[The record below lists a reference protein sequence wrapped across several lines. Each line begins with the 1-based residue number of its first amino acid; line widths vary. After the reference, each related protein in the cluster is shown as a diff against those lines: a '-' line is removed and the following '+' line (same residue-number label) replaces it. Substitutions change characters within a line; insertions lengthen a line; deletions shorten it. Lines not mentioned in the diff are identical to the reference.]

1 VRFARFAVPLLPAI
15 VLTVS
20 SGVSFPVAAQPAVI
34 QCPALQMDN
43 PNPCDTIMPGGY
55 VVSGIAY
62 DPAATL
68 GSGVSHVDFFL
79 GSRDDG
85 GLYLGTVVPLA
96 NPNSFGPPRF
106 LKQLTIPRMTNAGTE
121 FVVYAFDAATNGQTS
136 LSVPVRVGDVTPPT
150 PAPAS
155 PPPGAR
161 LTSNCQAVPTAVL
174 LAPPLPGEIAFT
186 PTPPPQVLVVP
197 QATPGGTLPNTGG
210 PIFQLSNP
218 NPDDVLPFGGY
229 VVSGTAY
236 DPASSQGPG
245 VDRIQFFLDPRD
257 QGGWLL
263 GTATPQVLRDAS
275 VPTFSAKLVIPNSA
289 PKGQH
294 LLTGYAHSSVIGTEL
309 IISVPVFV
317 GAPPT
322 PTPLPA

>member
-1 VRFARFAVPLLPAI
+1 MRFVSPILLGLILVVSTLKAFPAM
-15 VLTVS
+15 
-20 SGVSFPVAAQPAVI
+20 AQPVGTSGI

-43 PNPCDTIMPGGY
+43 PNPGDTIMPGGY
-55 VVSGIAY
+55 VVSGIAFN
-62 DPAATL
+62 PTATL

-85 GLYLGTVVPLA
+85 GVYLGSVVPLA

-106 LKQLTIPRMTNAGTE
+106 LTQLTIPKQASASTE
-121 FVVYAFDAATNGQTS
+121 FVIYAFDAATSGQTM

-150 PAPAS
+150 PIS
-155 PPPGAR
+155 PPVAR
-161 LTSNCQAVPTAVL
+161 LTSNCQAVPTAVQ

-186 PTPPPQVLVVP
+186 PTPPPQVLVLP
-197 QATPGGTLPNTGG
+197 QATPGGTLPESGG

-218 NPDDVLPFGGY
+218 NPADVLPLGGY

-245 VDRIQFFLDPRD
+245 VDRMQFFLDPRD
-257 QGGWLL
+257 SGGWLL
-263 GTATPQVLRDAS
+263 GTATPQVVPGAT
-275 VPTFSAKLVIPNSA
+275 VPTFSTKIVIPNNA

-294 LLTGYAHSSVIGTEL
+294 TFVAYARSSVTGAES

-322 PTPLPA
+322 PTPLPP

>member
-1 VRFARFAVPLLPAI
+1 LTAI
-15 VLTVS
+15 VLTIS
-20 SGVSFPVAAQPAVI
+20 AGVSFPAAAQPAGS

-43 PNPCDTIMPGGY
+43 PNPGDTIMPGGY

-79 GSRDDG
+79 GSRDAG
-85 GLYLGTVVPLA
+85 GLFLGSVVPLA
-96 NPNSFGPPRF
+96 DPNSFGPPRF
-106 LKQLTIPRMTNAGTE
+106 LMQLTIPRMTSAGTE
-121 FVVYAFDAATNGQTS
+121 FVVYAFDAATSGQTT

-150 PAPAS
+150 PAPSS
-155 PPPGAR
+155 PPPAVR
-161 LTSNCQAVPTAVL
+161 LTSNCQAVATAVA
-174 LAPPLPGEIAFT
+174 LAPPLPAEIAFT
-186 PTPPPQVLVVP
+186 PTPPPQVLVLP
-197 QATPGGTLPNTGG
+197 QATPGGTLPDTGG

-218 NPDDVLPFGGY
+218 NPSDVLPFGGY

-257 QGGWLL
+257 TGGWLL
-263 GTATPQVLRDAS
+263 GTATPQVLAGAS
-275 VPTFSAKLVIPNSA
+275 VPTFSAKIVIPNSA
-289 PKGQH
+289 PKGAH
-294 LLTGYAHSSVIGTEL
+294 NFSAYAHSSITGVES
-309 IISVPVFV
+309 IISVQVFV

-322 PTPLPA
+322 PTPLPV